1 MGAEAEG
8 RSEGP
13 ASDEAE
19 EDDIVSMAS
28 SAVVM
33 RGRIS
38 KSIEQVKGRGASV
51 GMLPGIVRHF
61 IEN

>member
-1 MGAEAEG
+1 MGTEAEG

-33 RGRIS
+33 RR
-38 KSIEQVKGRGASV
+38 V
-51 GMLPGIVRHF
+51 GVPSL
-61 IEN
+61 